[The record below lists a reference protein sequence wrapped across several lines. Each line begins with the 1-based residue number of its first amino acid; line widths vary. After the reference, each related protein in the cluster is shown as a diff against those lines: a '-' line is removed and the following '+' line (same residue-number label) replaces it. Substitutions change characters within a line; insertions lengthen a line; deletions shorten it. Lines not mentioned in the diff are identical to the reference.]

1 MTSQEIV
8 LTLRCLSC
16 LTFVE
21 SPWVTLN
28 QTLYF
33 GRVILTAKVQNF
45 KEIKVIDVNWN
56 KDNKRID
63 IRQQK
68 YKGSTKDSPRPV
80 LYINNVKKEDEGV
93 YSVEVETQNG
103 KGICSQNL
111 LATEGKFYPLFL

>member
-1 MTSQEIV
+1 MFI
-8 LTLRCLSC
+8 LF

-33 GRVILTAKVQNF
+33 GCVMLTAKVQNF
-45 KEIKVIDVNWN
+45 KEIKVIDVSWN

-68 YKGSTKDSPRPV
+68 YEGSTKDSSCPV
-80 LYINNVKKEDEGV
+80 LYVNNVKKEDEGV
-93 YSVEVETQNG
+93 YSVEVKTQYG

-111 LATEGKFYPLFL
+111 IAPEGKFYPLFL